1 MAKRVPTVNTKP
13 PVWPIPQEMTLG
25 RGRIPVEDLV
35 VVLPQRVSD
44 EDAYPARLF
53 AEVVADHHLMTVP
66 VVRGRA
72 PRGKVPVLIGRA
84 GLKYTS
90 AAAGSLKVTK
100 TNPGAEG
107 YALSVSKKG
116 VRVVG
121 SDRRGALYGVQT
133 LLELMESREGR
144 VTLREAQVRDWP
156 HVPMRYVHIFLPG
169 KETIPLF
176 KRYLRDFLL
185 RYKFNGMIL
194 EVGAGMRFERRPEV
208 STAWAR
214 MNKELYALGDLVWS
228 QNESPPLGPEKR
240 FQDTTHRGVGLG
252 SYLEKEEMRDLVR
265 YARRLG
271 LEVMPEIQS
280 LAHAYYIAYAHRET
294 AEIPEAPF
302 PDAYCPSNPESYRIL
317 FDVME
322 EYLEVIEPAR
332 VHIGHDEWRA
342 AGVCP
347 RCRGKDT
354 GKLFAR
360 DVIRIYRWLEAR
372 GIETWMWGDH
382 FVSTHNLKGRQ
393 SRSKYVW
400 YCFPDTQSAPELV
413 ARHCPNLKI
422 TNWSW
427 SQGPHADE
435 ELASRGWQ
443 FMYGN
448 FAGTRFPDWAQRSAQ
463 SACLGGEV
471 SSWCAIE
478 EFELGRQHFV
488 GATYSINMFWSKHW
502 PSRERAMKMVA
513 GVLPEV
519 RQRMSPIDI
528 PSAVVRARRFRPLRI
543 ASAANAGL
551 KEGTWDLSG
560 LVGGRMVSNGLPV
573 RLPSGRGKAAVV
585 VSRPGEKSPYPLTV
599 EGIPVKGA
607 YGSLV
612 FLQVAARAGRRPVH
626 AGDATFFPRDSAD
639 PLGAYEIIYE
649 NGQKDLAVIRYGENV
664 GAWDEGLS
672 ATFYHARSILAG
684 RLPDG
689 RPLVLWGLEWINP
702 RPEVPI
708 ARVNMFGIRGRT
720 RAGQPYI
727 EGVYPILLGITA
739 VEKPRLEDYRG

>member
-1 MAKRVPTVNTKP
+1 MAKRMPTVNTKP

-35 VVLPQRVSD
+35 VVLPERVRE

-53 AEVVADHHLMTVP
+53 CEVVADHHLVTVP

-84 GLKYTS
+84 GLAFTAR
-90 AAAGSLKVTK
+90 AAKALGVTRK
-100 TNPGAEG
+100 EPGPEG
-107 YALSVSKKG
+107 YALEVSAKG
-116 VRVVG
+116 VQVVG
-121 SDRRGALYGVQT
+121 CDRQGTLYGVQT
-133 LLELMESREGR
+133 LLELIESRDGR
-144 VTLREAQVRDWP
+144 VRLREARVRDWP
-156 HVPMRYVHIFLPG
+156 YKPMRYVHIFLPG
-169 KETIPLF
+169 KETIPFF
-176 KRYLRDFLL
+176 KRYMRDFLL

-194 EVGAGMRFERRPEV
+194 EVGAGMRLERHPEI

-214 MNKELYALGDLVWS
+214 MNKELYALGDLVWT
-228 QNESPPLGPEKR
+228 QNESAPLGPGKR
-240 FQDTTHRGVGLG
+240 FQDTTHRGVGLA
-252 SYLEKEEMRDLVR
+252 SYIEKDEMRELVR

-271 LEVMPEIQS
+271 LDVMPEIQS
-280 LAHAYYIAYAHRET
+280 LSHAYYIAYAHREV
-294 AEIPEAPF
+294 AEIPEADF
-302 PDAYCPSNPESYRIL
+302 PDAYCPRNPESYRIL

-322 EYLEVIEPAR
+322 EYLEVIEPTR

-360 DVIRIYRWLEAR
+360 DVIRIYQWLQAR

-382 FVSTHNLKGRQ
+382 FVSTHNLKGRE
-393 SRSKYVW
+393 SRTRYVW
-400 YCFPDTQSAPELV
+400 YCFPDTQSAPDLV

-435 ELASRGWQ
+435 ELASRGWE

-448 FAGTRFPDWAQRSAQ
+448 FAGARFQDWPRRSAQ
-463 SACLGGEV
+463 PACLGGEV
-471 SSWCAIE
+471 SSWCAME

-488 GATYSINMFWSKHW
+488 NAVYSVNMFWSTHW
-502 PSRERAMKMVA
+502 PSRERTWKMVTA
-513 GVLPEV
+513 LLPEV
-519 RQRMSPIDI
+519 RQRMSAEDV
-528 PSAVVRARRFRPLRI
+528 PSVVVRARRFHPLSI
-543 ASAANAGL
+543 ESAANADL

-560 LVGGRMVSNGLPV
+560 LRRGLFVCNGLPV
-573 RLPSGRGKAAVV
+573 RLPRRLCKAAVV
-585 VSRPGEKSPYPLTV
+585 VSRPGEEGPYPLVV
-599 EGIPVKGA
+599 EGIPVAGTYA
-607 YGSLV
+607 SLV
-612 FLQVAARAGRRPVH
+612 FLQVAARAGRRPIH

-639 PLGAYEIIYE
+639 PLGAYEIMYE
-649 NGQKDLAVIRYGENV
+649 NGQKDIAVIRYGENV

-672 ATFYHARSILAG
+672 ATFYHARSIIAG

-689 RPLVLWGLEWINP
+689 RPLVLWGFEWINP
-702 RPEVPI
+702 RPEIPI
-708 ARVNMFGIRGRT
+708 AQVNMFGIRGRT

-739 VEKPRLEDYRG
+739 VEKPRLEDYRK